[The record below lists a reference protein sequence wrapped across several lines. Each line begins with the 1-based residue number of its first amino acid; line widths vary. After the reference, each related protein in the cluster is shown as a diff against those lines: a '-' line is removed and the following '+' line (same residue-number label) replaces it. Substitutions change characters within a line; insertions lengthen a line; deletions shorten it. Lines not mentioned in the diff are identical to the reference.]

1 MNAEEYLLLYE
12 KYIAGDCSAEEEQR
26 LFDYEDNFRL
36 LSTDQTSTENAFTE
50 NSANTYKRI
59 LATLSER
66 QTKVFQ
72 LHSLLKIA
80 AVLALA
86 IGIGFFYQSYIKI
99 STPKALK
106 GKSTGFASR
115 PIKPGRNT
123 AQLKLANGVVV
134 QLDKI
139 EDGVIAASENT
150 KIRKF
155 STGSIEYSKAAS
167 GVGNA
172 MNTITVPAGG
182 TYKVILPDGTAVWL
196 NSVSSLTYPI
206 SFQGKSRNVILTGEA
221 YFEVV
226 KNPKMPFVVAVDEM
240 RVTVLGTH
248 FDVNAYP
255 EHAKIQTTLLEG
267 SVRLNKASSQVIL
280 APGEQGSVDRRSSD
294 IRMARVNLNKVM
306 GWKNGHFMFQDDNI
320 KDIMQQIA
328 RWYDVDIEYRGNVQN
343 KSFGGIYS
351 KHKDII
357 ELLKGLELTGLV
369 HFKIEGRRIIVMA

>member
-12 KYIAGDCSAEEEQR
+12 KYIAGNCSAEEEQR

-36 LSTDQTSTENAFTE
+36 LSTDQTSTETAFTE
-50 NSANTYKRI
+50 NSAKTYKRI
-59 LATLSER
+59 LATLAQR

-72 LHSLLKIA
+72 LNSLLKIA

-86 IGIGFFYQSYIKI
+86 IGLGFFYQSYIKT
-99 STPKALK
+99 STPKTLK
-106 GKSTGFASR
+106 GKSIDFASR

-123 AQLKLANGVVV
+123 AELKLANGVVV

-139 EDGVIAASENT
+139 KDGVIAASENT
-150 KIRKF
+150 KIRKL

-167 GVGNA
+167 SVDHA

-182 TYKVILPDGTAVWL
+182 NYKVILPDGTAVWL
-196 NSVSSLTYPI
+196 NSVSSLTYPV
-206 SFQGKSRNVILTGEA
+206 SFQGKSRNVILKGEA
-221 YFEVV
+221 YFEVA

-255 EHAKIQTTLLEG
+255 EQAKIKTTLLEG
-267 SVRLNKASSQVIL
+267 SVRLNQASSQVIL
-280 APGEQGSVDRRSSD
+280 SPGEQGTVDRRSSD
-294 IRMARVNLNKVM
+294 IRMARVNINKVM
-306 GWKNGHFMFQDDNI
+306 GWKNGYFMFQDDNI

>member
-36 LSTDQTSTENAFTE
+36 LSTDQTSTETAFTE
-50 NSANTYKRI
+50 NSAKTYKRI

-72 LHSLLKIA
+72 LRYLLKIA

-86 IGIGFFYQSYIKI
+86 IGLGFFYQSYIKI
-99 STPKALK
+99 SVPKALK
-106 GKSTGFASR
+106 GKSIDFASR

-123 AQLKLANGVVV
+123 AELKLANGAVV

-139 EDGVIAASENT
+139 KDGVIAASENT
-150 KIRKF
+150 KIRKL

-167 GVGNA
+167 SVDHA

-182 TYKVILPDGTAVWL
+182 NYKVILPDGTAVWL
-196 NSVSSLTYPI
+196 NSVSSLTYPV
-206 SFQGKSRNVILTGEA
+206 SFQGKSRNVILKGEA
-221 YFEVV
+221 YFEVA

-255 EHAKIQTTLLEG
+255 EQAKIKTTLLEG
-267 SVRLNKASSQVIL
+267 SVRLNQASSQVIL
-280 APGEQGSVDRRSSD
+280 SPGEQGIVDRRSSD
-294 IRMARVNLNKVM
+294 IQMARVNINKVM
-306 GWKNGHFMFQDDNI
+306 GWKNGYFMFQDDNI